1 MVVTTPFLAQLAD
14 AFSNSEVSVLCSKPN
29 EPVIRHS
36 PHVVQ
41 RPIFSPGL
49 RGLWRLLRLRN
60 KYDLVIDLNHSVIW
74 RDLIMIRLLNPKWAA
89 SVHKQGRYGV
99 AGLGLPIYR
108 LMPPKEVSD
117 DPRIARK
124 YLHLGEYL
132 GGAQGRPIQYEVLVS
147 EPNQSDG
154 FFACQLVKDRPFWV
168 VNQHGGRPQM
178 CLRDED
184 IRDAIE
190 ELLANDSEHDVI
202 WVSSPTQHQLV
213 VDSHRKWFQKNPRV
227 HVPKPTS
234 DVLGAVS
241 LIKNC
246 SGLVSPDT
254 SLIHFASAFKC
265 PSVVVFTN
273 ELALYAQWA
282 PPDGAWSRHLFS
294 EEAKSLRGYDRTD
307 FLLAVKDLAR
317 FHSRDS
323 SSEHR
328 SSAG

>member
-1 MVVTTPFLAQLAD
+1 MVVTTPFLTQLTD
-14 AFSNSEVSVLCSKPN
+14 AFSNSAISVLCSKSN
-29 EPVIRHS
+29 EPVIRYS
-36 PHVVQ
+36 PHIVQ

-49 RGLWRLLRLRN
+49 RGLWMLLRLRN

-74 RDLIMIRLLNPKWAA
+74 RDLMMIRLLNPKWAA

-99 AGLGLPIYR
+99 AGLALSIYR
-108 LMPPKEVSD
+108 LMPPKEGSD

-132 GGAQGRPIQYEVLVS
+132 GGAQGRPIQYDVAVS
-147 EPNQSDG
+147 GTSQSD
-154 FFACQLVKDRPFWV
+154 ALSVCQLAKDRPFWV

-178 CLRDED
+178 CLREED

-190 ELLANDSEHDVI
+190 ELLANDLEHDVI

-213 VDSHRKWFQKNPRV
+213 VDSYRRWFHKNSRV
-227 HVPKPTS
+227 HVPKPTN
-234 DVLGAVS
+234 DILWTVS
-241 LIKNC
+241 LVKNC

-265 PSVVVFTN
+265 PSVVVFAN
-273 ELALYAQWA
+273 EPALYAQWA
-282 PPDGAWSRHLFS
+282 PPGDAWSRHLFS
-294 EEAKSLRGYDRTD
+294 SEPKSLRGYDRKD

-317 FHSRDS
+317 FHSKDT
-323 SSEHR
+323 SSERR